1 MGLRPLDLSMVYSTP
16 LRRPGGRSLQKPA
29 AWIRTNCAVQSPN
42 FAPWKGWALFGDP
55 TAPGQ
60 ALSTWSR
67 KPTDLG
73 GPAATIAVL
82 IRRRSTIGTPFLLC
96 RILQTTFQVAS
107 TSPA

>member
-1 MGLRPLDLSMVYSTP
+1 MGLRPLDLSMVSNTP
-16 LRRPGGRSLQKPA
+16 LRRLGGWFLQKAA
-29 AWIRTNCAVQSPN
+29 AWTRINCAARNPN

-67 KPTDLG
+67 KPTVLG

-82 IRRRSTIGTPFLLC
+82 IRRRSTIVTPFLLC
-96 RILQTTFQVAS
+96 RILRTTFQVAS